1 MKRII
6 YPLLPF
12 ALLISLV
19 ACPADQKKD
28 SRKIVVDGEMVELYT
43 PADGDTFSW
52 VLVTG
57 RAATRQGFVQ
67 LDLQGNDASVIAR
80 RGVTLTSKLP
90 DTAEIK
96 MVIAVP
102 GDKAPQGARIRAYTM
117 AIEKSGKT
125 DAATIP
131 VYAIPGSEDA
141 HATILRFYAALDTNN
156 FEAAYKLLS
165 PQGQGYPNLYGGE
178 AVFAARPKM
187 AEIKT
192 WKQATEKIRVM
203 RLRPETMLD
212 LPTDNL
218 FCYRAWI
225 ERVVGEQKTVEPTYV
240 FLKRQPD
247 GSFLLYKPRRD
258 PYKAD

>member
-1 MKRII
+1 MI
-6 YPLLPF
+6 
-12 ALLISLV
+12 
-19 ACPADQKKD
+19 
-28 SRKIVVDGEMVELYT
+28 ELYT

-52 VLVTG
+52 VLITG
-57 RAATRQGFVQ
+57 RAATKQSFVQ

-80 RGVTLTSKLP
+80 RGVTLASKLP

-102 GDKAPQGARIRAYTM
+102 GDKAPQEARIRAYTM
-117 AIEKSGKT
+117 AIEQAGKT

-131 VYAIPGSEDA
+131 VYTIPGSEEA

-156 FEAAYKLLS
+156 FDAAYKLLS

-178 AVFAARPKM
+178 AVFAARPKVS
-187 AEIKT
+187 ELKT
-192 WKQATEKIRVM
+192 WKQEKERVRVM

-212 LPTDNL
+212 LPTDDL

-225 ERVVGEQKTVEPTYV
+225 EHTTGDQKTTEPEYV
-240 FLKRQPD
+240 FLKRQAD
-247 GSFLLYKPRRD
+247 GSFLLYEPRKD